1 MRKRHRSWYGFIL
14 FIGFSVLLVSSG
26 VRAFPSTLVLP
37 WQQDFGW
44 SRGGISAV
52 IATGTLLFG
61 LIGPFSA
68 AFLQRYG
75 ARRVG
80 SVALLILALVTF
92 ALPYM
97 NTIWEAEILVGLI
110 SGTMTGALAGVYGI
124 YIANN
129 WFVKNRGLVLGMFT
143 ASSSVGQLIILPI
156 LAAMIETQG
165 WQMAAFAVAAFIAVV
180 FILIFLL
187 MRDYPDQVGL
197 APYGSRTPVS
207 PVYQKINVQ
216 AVLSQPLQA
225 FRAASRSKVFWLF
238 ALPFFVCGAS
248 TSGLI
253 GVHFIAA
260 GQDYGMSEVNV
271 SDIMALMGLFDIIG
285 SLIAGFLTEKFDSR
299 YILIMM
305 YGLRGLDL
313 FILPLAL
320 TQGGALLIAY
330 AILFGFSWNATVSP
344 TIKLIA
350 DHFGVEKSGMLFGWV
365 FVLHQ
370 IGGALMAYLSGAMH
384 DMSHNYVLAFAM
396 AGVMCLVAALMVKI
410 VPESGKTD

>member
-1 MRKRHRSWYGFIL
+1 MSQEHRSWYGTIL
-14 FIGFSVLLVSSG
+14 FIGFLVLLVSSG

-37 WQQDFGW
+37 WQQEFGW

-80 SVALLILALVTF
+80 SVALLILAMVTL
-92 ALPYM
+92 ALPFM
-97 NTIWEAEILVGLI
+97 KTIWQAEILVGLI
-110 SGTMTGALAGVYGI
+110 SGTMTGALADVYGI

-143 ASSSVGQLIILPI
+143 ASSSVGQLIVLPI
-156 LAAMIETQG
+156 IAAMIETQG
-165 WQMAAFAVAAFIAVV
+165 WHKATLVVALFIVLV
-180 FILIFLL
+180 FILIVWL
-187 MRDYPDQVGL
+187 MRDYPYQVGL
-197 APYGSRTPVS
+197 SPFGSRALVA
-207 PVYQKINVQ
+207 PVYPKINVQ
-216 AVLSQPLQA
+216 AVLLQPLQA
-225 FRAASRSKVFWLF
+225 LHSVTKSKVFWLL

-260 GQDYGMSEVNV
+260 GQDYGMSEVHV
-271 SDIMALMGLFDIIG
+271 SDIMALMGIFDIIG

-299 YILIMM
+299 YILISM

-313 FILPLAL
+313 FLLPLAL
-320 TQGGALLIAY
+320 SQGGALLIAY

-350 DHFGVEKSGMLFGWV
+350 ENFGIEKSGMLFGWV

-370 IGGALMAYLSGAMH
+370 IGGALMAYVSGTMH
-384 DMSHNYVLAFAM
+384 DMVHNYVMAFGM
-396 AGVMCLVAALMVKI
+396 AGVMCLVAALMVII
-410 VPESGKTD
+410 VPKPTK

>member
-1 MRKRHRSWYGFIL
+1 MMKRSRFWYSAIL
-14 FIGFSVLLVSSG
+14 FIGFLVLLVSSG

-75 ARRVG
+75 ARRIG
-80 SVALLILALVTF
+80 CVALLILALVTF
-92 ALPYM
+92 ALPFM
-97 NTIWEAEILVGLI
+97 KTIWQAEILVGLI
-110 SGTMTGALAGVYGI
+110 SGTMTGAVADVYGI

-129 WFVKNRGLVLGMFT
+129 WFSKNRGLVLGLFT
-143 ASSSVGQLIILPI
+143 ASSSVGQLIVLPI
-156 LAAMIETQG
+156 LAGMIDTQG
-165 WQMAAFAVAAFIAVV
+165 WHQTALAVAV
-180 FILIFLL
+180 FIVVVLLMIFLL
-187 MRDYPDQVGL
+187 MRDYPHQVGL
-197 APYGSRTPVS
+197 SPFGSRVQVTPVY
-207 PVYQKINVQ
+207 PKINVQ
-216 AVLSQPLQA
+216 AVLLQPLQA
-225 FRAASRSKVFWLF
+225 LRNAAKSNVFWLL

-260 GQDYGMSEVNV
+260 GHDYGMSEVKV
-271 SDIMALMGLFDIIG
+271 SNIMALMGIFDIIG
-285 SLIAGFLTEKFDSR
+285 SLIAGLLTEKFDSR
-299 YILIMM
+299 YILMTM

-313 FILPLAL
+313 FLLPIAL
-320 TQGGALLIAY
+320 TQGGTLLIFY
-330 AILFGFSWNATVSP
+330 AIIFGFSWNATVSP

-350 DHFGVEKSGMLFGWV
+350 DNFGIEKSGMLFGWV

-370 IGGALMAYLSGAMH
+370 IGGALMAYTSGAMH
-384 DMSHNYVLAFAM
+384 DMVHNYVIAFGM
-396 AGVMCLVAALMVKI
+396 AGVICLVAALMVII
-410 VPESGKTD
+410 VPKPTK

>member
-1 MRKRHRSWYGFIL
+1 MRKRHRFWYGFIL
-14 FIGFSVLLVSSG
+14 FIGFLVLLVSSG

-37 WQQDFGW
+37 WQQEFGW

-75 ARRVG
+75 ARCVG
-80 SVALLILALVTF
+80 SVALLILALATF

-110 SGTMTGALAGVYGI
+110 SGTMTGALADVYGI

-129 WFVKNRGLVLGMFT
+129 WFVKNRGFVLGMFT

-156 LAAMIETQG
+156 LAAMIEAQG
-165 WQMAAFAVAAFIAVV
+165 WQMAAFAVAAFIAIV
-180 FILIFLL
+180 FILIFWL

-197 APYGSRTPVS
+197 SPYGSRTPVS
-207 PVYQKINVQ
+207 PVYPKINVQ
-216 AVLSQPLQA
+216 TVLSQPLQA
-225 FRAASRSKVFWLF
+225 FRAVSRSKVFWLL

-260 GQDYGMSEVNV
+260 GQDYGMSEVHV
-271 SDIMALMGLFDIIG
+271 SDIMALMGIFDIIG
-285 SLIAGFLTEKFDSR
+285 SLTAGFLTEKFDSR
-299 YILIMM
+299 YILIVM

-320 TQGGALLIAY
+320 SQGGTLLIVY

-384 DMSHNYVLAFAM
+384 DMTHNYVMAFGM
-396 AGVMCLVAALMVKI
+396 AGAMCVIAALMVKI

>member
-1 MRKRHRSWYGFIL
+1 MSQEHRSWYGTIL
-14 FIGFSVLLVSSG
+14 FIGFLVLLVSSG

-37 WQQDFGW
+37 WQQEFGW

-80 SVALLILALVTF
+80 SVALLILAMVTLV
-92 ALPYM
+92 LPFM
-97 NTIWEAEILVGLI
+97 KTIWQAEILVGLI
-110 SGTMTGALAGVYGI
+110 SGTMTGALADVYGI

-143 ASSSVGQLIILPI
+143 ASSSVGQLIVLPI
-156 LAAMIETQG
+156 IALMIETQG
-165 WQMAAFAVAAFIAVV
+165 WHKAALAVALFIVIV
-180 FILIFLL
+180 FILIIWL
-187 MRDYPDQVGL
+187 MRDYPHQVGL
-197 APYGSRTPVS
+197 SPYGSRTPVA
-207 PVYQKINVQ
+207 PVYPKINVQ

-225 FRAASRSKVFWLF
+225 LRAASKSKVFWLL

-260 GQDYGMSEVNV
+260 GQDYGMSEVHV
-271 SDIMALMGLFDIIG
+271 SDVMALMGIFDIIG

-299 YILIMM
+299 YILISM

-313 FILPLAL
+313 FLLPLAL
-320 TQGGALLIAY
+320 SQGGALLIAY

-350 DHFGVEKSGMLFGWV
+350 ENFGIEKSGMLFGWV

-370 IGGALMAYLSGAMH
+370 IGGALMAYVSGAMH
-384 DMSHNYVLAFAM
+384 DMVHNYVMAFGM
-396 AGVMCLVAALMVKI
+396 AGVMCLVAALMVVV
-410 VPESGKTD
+410 VPKPAK